1 MYGSH
6 EELAVAIRY
15 RGIGPPV
22 YVLVWGRIRKVAR
35 RRAISSCIPVSKVV
49 LVPGSVLVHVE
60 EQPGV
65 RLAGKP
71 A

>member
-22 YVLVWGRIRKVAR
+22 YVLVWGRIGKVAR
-35 RRAISSCIPVSKVV
+35 RRAVSSCIPVSKVV
-49 LVPGSVLVHVE
+49 LVPGNVLVHVE